1 VKTTLAFPFTTNP
14 VITMA
19 KKLRCS
25 FEGCKSV
32 VQRFVGDC
40 AFCQGHFCSDHR
52 LLEDHKCQN
61 LEDVSFPA
69 PSQWWL
75 VGLSG
80 VLPEDVLA
88 DLLSSQCKRQA
99 YEQNVDQLNKERTQ
113 VIKTA

>member
-1 VKTTLAFPFTTNP
+1 MV
-14 VITMA
+14 

-25 FEGCKSV
+25 FEECKAAA
-32 VQRFVGDC
+32 QRFVGDC
-40 AFCQGHFCSDHR
+40 AFCQGHFCSNHR

-61 LEDVSFPA
+61 LEDVSWHPA

-88 DLLSSQCKRQA
+88 DLISKCKREA
-99 YEQNVDQLNKERTQ
+99 FEQNAMQLNKERTQ

>member
-1 VKTTLAFPFTTNP
+1 MV
-14 VITMA
+14 

-25 FEGCKSV
+25 FEECKAAA
-32 VQRFVGDC
+32 QRFVGDC
-40 AFCQGHFCSDHR
+40 AFCQGHFCSNHR

-61 LEDVSFPA
+61 LED
-69 PSQWWL
+69 WWL

-88 DLLSSQCKRQA
+88 DLISKCKREA
-99 YEQNVDQLNKERTQ
+99 FEQNAMQLNKERTQ